1 MIAIASLAFAAA
13 GTGTALAVT
22 PVLANSAEPIDV
34 LYWEEFDVKPDKGP
48 GTQLWVGDSFT
59 VTGTAKS
66 ATAKVKD
73 RRPVDPT
80 PKASNFTLS
89 FHSSSNPEMDCTA
102 QSPDGEAKGGTI
114 TFTGKESGSFTVHCT
129 LTRAPRIVQ
138 GLSLSSHS
146 SHTFI
151 GQDAGYRIITVGKD
165 RTTLIVEGRR
175 AGSGG
180 KLAKTGL

>member
-1 MIAIASLAFAAA
+1 MRPPIRPAMIAIASLAFAAA

-22 PVLANSAEPIDV
+22 PPVLANSAEPIDV
-34 LYWEEFDVKPDKGP
+34 LYWEEFDVKPDKGPP

-80 PKASNFTLS
+80 PEGVQL
-89 FHSSSNPEMDCTA
+89 HPLLPQQLEPGDGLHRPVPPTA
-102 QSPDGEAKGGTI
+102 RRRGGTI

-129 LTRAPRIVQ
+129 LTRAP
-138 GLSLSSHS
+138 GSSR
-146 SHTFI
+146 
-151 GQDAGYRIITVGKD
+151 D
-165 RTTLIVEGRR
+165 
-175 AGSGG
+175 
-180 KLAKTGL
+180 